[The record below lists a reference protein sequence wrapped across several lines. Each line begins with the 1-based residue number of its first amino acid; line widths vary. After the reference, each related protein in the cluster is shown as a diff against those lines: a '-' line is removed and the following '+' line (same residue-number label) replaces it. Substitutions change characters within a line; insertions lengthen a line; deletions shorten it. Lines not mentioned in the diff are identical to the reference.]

1 MLYLLDRR
9 QGSPTC
15 SEIPSETARPYP
27 GDGSNGAN
35 VLNRTGVVRNDIRSS
50 LAGLSGASLELATVT
65 GSVSTGFVAS
75 LTVAV

>member
-27 GDGSNGAN
+27 GDGSNG
-35 VLNRTGVVRNDIRSS
+35 GS
-50 LAGLSGASLELATVT
+50 ASLELATVT
-65 GSVSTGFVAS
+65 GSVSTGSVAS